1 VVYVRIFHLGLAL
14 ILSAALAASPALAA
28 SSHGK
33 KHSSTHASK
42 STQKSG
48 SKTTAKSS
56 RKSSAKSSVRSASKS
71 RTSAK
76 SSSRSR
82 GRKKVARSRGQ
93 QSISSERA
101 TEIQQALIRTHYLD
115 GEPSGS
121 WDTNTQAAMRRLQS
135 EHGWQTKLTPDSRA
149 LKLLG
154 LGPDYSDAINAKG
167 ANFSGPINATD
178 TIPAQQAAGFTS
190 ASGVKN

>member
-1 VVYVRIFHLGLAL
+1 MRIFHSGLAL

-33 KHSSTHASK
+33 KHSLSHSTR
-42 STQKSG
+42 STKKSG
-48 SKTTAKSS
+48 SKTTARSS
-56 RKSSAKSSVRSASKS
+56 RKSSAKSATSSASKS
-71 RTSAK
+71 RTGTK
-76 SSSRSR
+76 SSSKSR
-82 GRKKVARSRGQ
+82 GRKKVARTRGQ
-93 QSISSERA
+93 QSIAPERV

-121 WDTNTQAAMRRLQS
+121 WDTNTQTAMRRLQS

-167 ANFSGPINATD
+167 ANFSGPVSATD
-178 TIPAQQAAGFTS
+178 TIPSQQAAGFTS